1 MKLKRSLALLLA
13 LLVLSGAFASCG
25 GTSEPSAD
33 PAPAATDPAPEQQP
47 EQQPEQ
53 PETSPE
59 QSPAEAPADAPA
71 DPEPAE
77 TPEDPAPAEEP
88 RDASLHDSPIP
99 ASDGGMV
106 ELEKNLFYAKT
117 GDCGFSAFLAGGGA
131 SSDAEVVAFLS
142 SLLKAPALEFAS
154 VGMGCSTYAA
164 ESADGGHVFGRNF
177 DWSCSQVLLLETHP
191 ADGYASFSTV
201 NLDFLRESANLPKE
215 VLPTASCYAPLDGL
229 NEKGLAVSVNMISD
243 SARIAQASNKPDLTT
258 TTAVRLLLD
267 RAATVDEALELL
279 GTYDLHGSYDMMIHF
294 AIADASGRSVD
305 VEYVGQEMVVVETPI
320 LTNFYLAE
328 GEKNGIGSE
337 ESHRRYDALEAF
349 VKSHEKADIYDVRD
363 AIFTARESAFDPD
376 PSEGTEWSVLYDQT
390 NLTATWYRRE
400 KFDQGWTAKLGK

>member
-1 MKLKRSLALLLA
+1 MQKYRKDLPMNLRRTVSLLLA
-13 LLVLSGAFASCG
+13 SLLLSGAFASCNN
-25 GTSEPSAD
+25 TDAPSEE
-33 PAPAATDPAPEQQP
+33 PAPAVSDPAEQQQEP
-47 EQQPEQ
+47 E
-53 PETSPE
+53 E
-59 QSPAEAPADAPA
+59 QSPADAPS
-71 DPEPAE
+71 DPEPAG
-77 TPEDPAPAEEP
+77 TPEDPAPTEEP
-88 RDASLHDSPIP
+88 RDESLHDSPIP

-106 ELEKNLFYAKT
+106 ELDKNLFYAKT

-142 SLLKAPALEFAS
+142 SLLKAPELDFAS
-154 VGMGCSTYAA
+154 VGAGCSTYAA
-164 ESADGGHVFGRNF
+164 ESADGGRVFGRNF

-191 ADGYASFSTV
+191 SDGYASFSTV

-243 SARIAQASNKPDLTT
+243 SARIAQKSDKPDLTT

-294 AIADASGRSVD
+294 ALADASGRAVD
-305 VEYVGQEMVVVETPI
+305 VEYVGQEMVVVETRI

-328 GEKNGIGSE
+328 GEKHGIGSE

-349 VKSHEKADIYDVRD
+349 LNAHEKADIYDVRD
-363 AIFTARESAFDPD
+363 ALFTARESAFDPD

-400 KFDQGWTAKLGK
+400 NFDQGWTAKLGG